1 VIPSER
7 HSPQSGEPL
16 REPDDANALEAVAVP
31 TLSVVV
37 PVFNQASS
45 IVDNLE
51 VIRSRVHESLG
62 DSFEIV
68 VVSDGSIDETEDA
81 LLAKEGAG
89 GFRVFHYDRNLGK
102 GYAVK
107 LGALEAVG
115 EWIGF
120 VDADLDLDPGDLA
133 SYVRYA
139 QEHDLDFAIGSKR
152 HPGSQ
157 VHYPRSRVV
166 ASWLFQQLVRVLFRL
181 DVTDT
186 QVGLKVF
193 RREVAD
199 QVLPLLL
206 VKRYAFDIELLVVA
220 RAFGFDRIEE
230 LPIRLD
236 YRFTGSGV
244 RSRAVVR
251 ALVDTAAIFYRL
263 RLLHYYQRRRAMSGP
278 FGWTR
283 PRTYAPLVSVLVP
296 PDAHFRAGGYPN
308 VEVVNL
314 PDASFAALRVAAA
327 DAHGEVIA
335 VLEPGGSAAAN
346 WLASTVPF
354 LARPEIT
361 AVVSPKVAPAG
372 GAVLARAAAA
382 IDESRIGA
390 GFGYFR
396 FTPGNVRFVNDFPAS
411 SFVVRRD
418 AFLAL
423 PASIPRE
430 DVVAALTEAAGRA
443 LYTPES
449 VIGVPAPRLFRPHL
463 HAVFAVGRHRGRAL
477 RRGRVSWR
485 GAPLVFPAIFVV
497 AVAILIGRSDREL
510 VNVLIAVVLGYA
522 LVVCLASVAG
532 ALRFQS
538 AAVGAVIPLGIVL
551 THGSYL
557 AGLARGLTVRRP

>member
-1 VIPSER
+1 M
-7 HSPQSGEPL
+7 
-16 REPDDANALEAVAVP
+16 
-31 TLSVVV
+31 LSVVV

-51 VIRSRVHESLG
+51 VIRERVSERLG
-62 DSFEIV
+62 ESFEIV

-81 LLAKEGAG
+81 LLARQGAG

-115 EWIGF
+115 DWIGF
-120 VDADLDLDPGDLA
+120 VDADLDLDPADLA
-133 SYVRYA
+133 TYVEYA
-139 QEHDLDFAIGSKR
+139 RQHDLDFAIGSKR
-152 HPGSQ
+152 HPDSQ

-166 ASWLFQQLVRVLFRL
+166 ASWLFQQFVRLLFRL
-181 DVTDT
+181 DVKDT

-193 RREVAD
+193 RREVAE

-244 RSRAVVR
+244 RSRAVLR

-263 RLLHYYQRRRAMSGP
+263 RILRYYQRRRAIAGAY
-278 FGWTR
+278 GWTR
-283 PRTYAPLVSVLVP
+283 PRAYLPLVSVLVLP
-296 PDAHFRAGGYPN
+296 EALFRGGDYPN
-308 VEVVNL
+308 VEIVDV
-314 PDASFAALRVAAA
+314 PDSSVAALRTAAA
-327 DAHGEVIA
+327 TAQGEVIA
-335 VLEPGGSAAAN
+335 VLESGGRSAAN

-354 LARPEIT
+354 LSRPELT
-361 AVVSPKVAPAG
+361 AVVSPKVAPLEG
-372 GAVLARAAAA
+372 PVLERAAAA

-396 FTPGNVRFVNDFPAS
+396 FTPGNVRFVDDYPAA
-411 SFVVRRD
+411 SFVVRRS
-418 AFLAL
+418 ALLAL
-423 PASIPRE
+423 PSE
-430 DVVAALTEAAGRA
+430 LLVDEVVSALADAPGRV

-449 VIGVPAPRLFRPHL
+449 VIVVAPPTLFAPHL
-463 HAVFAVGRHRGRAL
+463 RTVFADGRRRGRAL
-477 RRGRVSWR
+477 RHGRFVSR
-485 GAPLVFPAIFVV
+485 RAFFGVFPLLFVV
-497 AVAILIGRSDREL
+497 AVAVFAGRSGGATPDI
-510 VNVLIAVVLGYA
+510 VLAVVLGYA
-522 LVVCLASVAG
+522 LVVFVASLAA

-538 AAVGAVIPLGIVL
+538 AAVGAAAGAGIVL
-551 THGSYL
+551 THVSYV
-557 AGLARGLTVRRP
+557 AGLVRGLTGL